1 MPANKKV
8 IMIIVAFIVI
18 ALIITLGLVAPW
30 LPLNITGE
38 SVLQAHLVPPNKAA
52 EIAGFPLVGSA
63 TNASYYSV
71 YGGLQY
77 GKLYMRVTVALP
89 DITN

>member
-38 SVLQAHLVPPNKAA
+38 SVART
-52 EIAGFPLVGSA
+52 FSA
-63 TNASYYSV
+63 T
-71 YGGLQY
+71 
-77 GKLYMRVTVALP
+77 K
-89 DITN
+89 